1 MEDYELL
8 TIEEV
13 AKMLRVSERTVY
25 EWAQKGEIPA
35 GKFGSAWRFKR
46 ADISKWI
53 DSRLKSPKRPFMTA
67 PLDLGAVLE
76 PGRVV
81 FLDSR
86 TKEDALTV
94 LVDVLAQA
102 PQVHDRD
109 ELLGQVFRRE
119 ELMSTGIGLGVAVPH
134 VRLNSVDDLV
144 MAVGVCREPLTDY
157 ESLDG
162 EPVRIICMIAA
173 KTDQHAKHIKAL
185 SAVSKR
191 LKDEKVRK
199 AILDAES
206 PADVYALLMGTETE

>member
-46 ADISKWI
+46 TEISKWI
-53 DSRLKSPKRPFMTA
+53 DARLKSPKQPFM
-67 PLDLGAVLE
+67 PLPIDLGAVLD
-76 PGRVV
+76 PSRVA

-86 TKEDALTV
+86 TKEDALTA
-94 LVDVLAQA
+94 LVEVLAQA
-102 PQVHDRD
+102 PQVHDGN
-109 ELLGQVFRRE
+109 ELLAQVFRRE

-144 MAVGVCREPLTDY
+144 MAVGVCREALTDY

-162 EPVRIICMIAA
+162 DPVRILCMIAA

-191 LKDEKVRK
+191 LKDEHVRK
-199 AILDAES
+199 AIIEAES
-206 PADVYALLMGTETE
+206 PDDVYALLVGTEPE